1 MLISHEWLGEFVP
14 HGRSPEAVRDL
25 LSSHVATVD
34 AMERLRDDLR
44 DVVVARV
51 MTAARHPNSDHLWVT
66 KVDDGSGQLLDVVCG
81 APNVV
86 EGTLYPFARTGTVLP
101 GGLRIERRKIRG
113 EVSNGMLCSPDEL
126 GLGTEHDGIMTLTVD
141 VAPGT
146 PFLEAVPIGDV
157 RFDVDVL
164 PNRGDLLSHHGVARE
179 IAALTGTALRTPAEL
194 GAPLQPALAFAHG
207 ATTASSGGATV
218 RLEDPEGCPRY
229 LGLVVRGVLVGPSPE
244 WLVNRLASVGL
255 RSISNIVDVT
265 NYFVHGF
272 GHPMHAFDLS
282 RLTDSTIVIRR
293 ARAGERIV
301 TLDGVER
308 VLSPEMTVIADASRA
323 VAIGGVMGGRDS
335 EVTAATT
342 DLLLEV
348 ATFSPPRL
356 RATRRALG
364 MSTDASYRYERGVDA
379 EGLPRALELA
389 AQLLV
394 QVAGGRIDGAAID
407 TGAAGHSHNPVSA
420 RATRISRLLGDT
432 VSGAEIARLLGSIG
446 FTVNVVDDDLL
457 EITPPSWRTDV
468 ARDADIVEEVARLR
482 GYDVLP
488 DKLREFR
495 PGTVPD
501 HPMHTLGRRIRSFLA
516 AHGLSEARPL
526 PFVRG
531 DDATHV
537 RVRNPLA
544 DDEPHLRISLLETL
558 AKRAEYNLTRMQG
571 NVRLFEIGSAFQ
583 PSGRDLPD
591 ETVRVG
597 VLVMG
602 TRAPIHFTEPSPP
615 AYDAWDVKAL
625 GEELARV
632 IFPGETIAL
641 APGTGDT
648 LWRIE
653 GRARGTLGLVAR
665 VPLDRPAWASDA
677 FGVEITCGRLPN
689 EPVAPPG
696 AHAHAVQAPPRATV
710 PVRYRPLPTT
720 PPAEF
725 DLALLL
731 PEGMRAAD
739 VERVIRT
746 ASGELLEHIELFD
759 EYRGAGVAAGFRS
772 VAWRLTFRDPART
785 LRDKEIE
792 GRRQKI
798 LRSLEG
804 ELGVRPRTA

>member
-1 MLISHEWLGEFVP
+1 
-14 HGRSPEAVRDL
+14 
-25 LSSHVATVD
+25 
-34 AMERLRDDLR
+34 
-44 DVVVARV
+44 
-51 MTAARHPNSDHLWVT
+51 
-66 KVDDGSGQLLDVVCG
+66 
-81 APNVV
+81 
-86 EGTLYPFARTGTVLP
+86 
-101 GGLRIERRKIRG
+101 
-113 EVSNGMLCSPDEL
+113 MLCSPDEL

-141 VAPGT
+141 VPPGT
-146 PFLEAVPIGDV
+146 PFLEAMPIGDV

-179 IAALTGTALRTPAEL
+179 IAALTGTPLRTPAEL
-194 GAPLQPALAFAHG
+194 GTPLQPAIAYARG
-207 ATTASSGGATV
+207 DATAASGGAVV
-218 RLEDPEGCPRY
+218 RLEDPDGCPRY
-229 LGLVVRGVLVGPSPE
+229 LGLVVRGVTVGPSPE
-244 WLVNRLASVGL
+244 WLVNRLASVGV

-282 RLTDSTIVIRR
+282 RLASSTIVIRR
-293 ARAGERIV
+293 ATAGERIV

-308 VLSPEMTVIADASRA
+308 ILSPEMTVIADASRA

-342 DLLLEV
+342 DIFLEV
-348 ATFSPPRL
+348 ATFSPTRV

-379 EGLPRALELA
+379 AGLPRALELA

-394 QVAGGRIDGAAID
+394 QVSGGRIDGAAID
-407 TGAAGHSHNPVSA
+407 TGAMPGSRRPVAA
-420 RATRISRLLGDT
+420 RATRISRLLGDS
-432 VSGAEIARLLGSIG
+432 VSGTEIARLLESIG
-446 FTVNVVDDDLL
+446 FTVKVVDDDQL
-457 EITPPSWRTDV
+457 EITPPTWRTDV

-482 GYDVLP
+482 GYDVLS
-488 DKLREFR
+488 DELREFR

-501 HPMHTLGRRIRSFLA
+501 HPLHTLGRRVRGFLA
-516 AHGLSEARPL
+516 AAGLSETRPL

-558 AKRAEYNLTRMQG
+558 ARRAEYNLTRMQG

-602 TRAPIHFTEPSPP
+602 ARAPRHFTEPSPP
-615 AYDAWDVKAL
+615 AYDVWDVKAL
-625 GEELARV
+625 GEALVRV
-632 IFPGETIAL
+632 IFPDETIAMS
-641 APGTGDT
+641 PGTGDT

-653 GRARGTLGLVAR
+653 GRQRGTLGVIAR
-665 VPLDRPAWASDA
+665 LSLDRPAWATDA
-677 FGVEITCGRLPN
+677 FGVEIVCGRLPN

-696 AHAHAVQAPPRATV
+696 AHAHAVQAPPRARAA
-710 PVRYRPLPTT
+710 VRYRPLPTT

-731 PEGMRAAD
+731 PEGMHAAD
-739 VERVIRT
+739 VERAIRA
-746 ASGELLEHIELFD
+746 ASGELLESIELFD
-759 EYRGAGVAAGFRS
+759 EYRGAGVAKGFRS